1 MRNRL
6 FTIILLN
13 IFILMLLLIFHEKI
27 ATNID
32 SIIMPNSAELCK
44 TISANLSK
52 LKELYSKS
60 TFYFILN
67 FS

>member
-1 MRNRL
+1 MRNRF
-6 FTIILLN
+6 FTIILVN
-13 IFILMLLLIFHEKI
+13 IFIIITLLIFHEKI

-52 LKELYSKS
+52 
-60 TFYFILN
+60 N
-67 FS
+67 FF

>member
-1 MRNRL
+1 MFILLSSLQLLLIFRFKFKFKQPTNKQ
-6 FTIILLN
+6 TII
-13 IFILMLLLIFHEKI
+13 LLIFHEKI

-52 LKELYSKS
+52 
-60 TFYFILN
+60 N
-67 FS
+67 FFLF

>member
-1 MRNRL
+1 MRNRF
-6 FTIILLN
+6 FTIILVN
-13 IFILMLLLIFHEKI
+13 IFIIFTLLIFHEKI

-52 LKELYSKS
+52 
-60 TFYFILN
+60 N
-67 FS
+67 FF